1 LENKLKRKE
10 NENSLIIKN
19 EFNKIIN
26 HFNKR
31 EFKESLQLAIKID
44 KKYPDSYKI
53 KNILGAAYTFIED
66 FEKAKHQYILA
77 IKLNPIYAEAYN
89 NLASTFQSLG
99 DYKKAIK
106 NYLEAIENNSEFY
119 DALRNLGEIYIL
131 TKQFNLAEESFE
143 KAEQIRPLSAEIYN
157 KLGNNFF
164 RIGKYDKAEK
174 NYKKSFKVEPKNPEP
189 LYNLGILSEKL
200 NKLKKSS
207 NYYIK
212 AIKLK
217 PDFYQAI
224 NNYGNILNKI
234 GKTKESLFYFK
245 KAILLNPKFPEAHN
259 NLGNSY
265 NNLGKFE
272 EAEKFFNNAI
282 ELSPKYFEAYRNLS
296 LVKEF
301 KKKDPLFEIM
311 IEMLKEKLISDD
323 DKIQLNFALGK
334 AFEDIEDYKNS
345 FFYLLEGN
353 RLRKKELNYNIEGD
367 KKLFTNIEKSFF
379 NNKVNLNLVNKDYS
393 KIPIFVIGMPRS
405 GTSLVE
411 QILSSHP
418 EIEAAGELEFLNLN
432 IKKLKWS
439 LKGLTR
445 KNFKQIRE
453 GYFNGVND
461 LQFKKKFFVDKM
473 PLNFRWIG
481 FIKKSIPEAK
491 IIHLSRDSRAVCWSL
506 FKHYFS
512 SIGNGY
518 AYDLKDAVDYF
529 NLYTNLMDFYKEQY
543 PDFIYEVNYE
553 NLTINQKDETSKML
567 NYIGL
572 RWDEKCLKFY
582 EGDRSIMTASS
593 VQVRKKIY
601 QGSSEKW
608 KNYSSHLNNVFN
620 KLQIP

>member
-1 LENKLKRKE
+1 M
-10 NENSLIIKN
+10 
-19 EFNKIIN
+19 
-26 HFNKR
+26 
-31 EFKESLQLAIKID
+31 
-44 KKYPDSYKI
+44 
-53 KNILGAAYTFIED
+53 
-66 FEKAKHQYILA
+66 A
-77 IKLNPIYAEAYN
+77 IKLNPVFAEAYN
-89 NLASTFQSLG
+89 NLGSVYQGEGNYNKAKTNYL
-99 DYKKAIK
+99 KAIEINPK
-106 NYLEAIENNSEFY
+106 FY
-119 DALRNLGEIYIL
+119 QAYQNIGEIYI
-131 TKQFNLAEESFE
+131 TNKEFSLAEESFKNAE
-143 KAEQIRPLSAEIYN
+143 KIKPLSAKNYN
-157 KLGNNFF
+157 MLGNMFYLIKNYSEA
-164 RIGKYDKAEK
+164 IK
-174 NYKKSFKVEPKNPEP
+174 NYKKSINIELNNPEP
-189 LYNLGILSEKL
+189 YYNLGVISEKL
-200 NKLKKSS
+200 YELKKAST
-207 NYYIK
+207 YYIK
-212 AIKLK
+212 ALKLK
-217 PDFYQAI
+217 PNFHQALS
-224 NNYGNILNKI
+224 NYGNILNQINKS
-234 GKTKESLFYFK
+234 KEAIPFFM
-245 KAILLNPKFPEAHN
+245 KAISIDPKFAEAHN
-259 NLGNSY
+259 NLGNVY

-272 EAEKFFNNAI
+272 EAEKLFNNAI

-418 EIEAAGELEFLNLN
+418 EIEGAGELEFLNLN

-445 KNFKQIRE
+445 ENFKQIRE